1 MPYIMV
7 IFFIL
12 TFNIY
17 SQTLHTEK
25 PVEVSINDLSV
36 SVNNTLK
43 LKTSD
48 TIKTDTNTVIM
59 IEYANRYY
67 YISPNTEVS
76 ISSSSVVLKTGMMFE
91 RRSKYNSLDTFLNKQ
106 NTIKLY
112 SDLYPLRASK
122 ITTFYLLSME
132 KVVIKRS
139 RLNNSGWPVVKFNL
153 AGSSEGYN
161 VYRSIFG
168 IHLGSRQ
175 ANIPF
180 DLTFDMDD
188 GSVVS
193 MRSIFECVLT
203 PAPPPKPK
211 EVLQVNRQMTTI
223 LSDPAKSA
231 AERALLQNEVYNQF
245 IPKLYCEDSVHIM
258 PSFGRYSSYYGA
270 FRGYT
275 SDYARF
281 HEGFD
286 MANDTGTP
294 IRASNA
300 GLVRISRELFTRGNC
315 VVIDH
320 GEGVF
325 TSYFHMSKLIAKE
338 GTMVN
343 KGDIIGEI
351 GTTGMSTGPHLH
363 WELRAGNVTVDS
375 LSILDKTFIFNKK
388 TMVQII

>member
-1 MPYIMV
+1 MHYIIV
-7 IFFIL
+7 LFLIFTL
-12 TFNIY
+12 NVY
-17 SQTLHTEK
+17 SQTIHTEK
-25 PVEVSINDLSV
+25 SINIDINGEDVSV
-36 SVNNTLK
+36 SKTLK
-43 LKTSD
+43 LKNQDVIKTSD
-48 TIKTDTNTVIM
+48 NTVVM
-59 IEYANRYY
+59 IEYSNKYY
-67 YISPNTEVS
+67 YISPKSEVS
-76 ISSSSVVLKTGMMFE
+76 ISSSAVVLRAGMMFE
-91 RRSKYNSLDTFLNKQ
+91 RRSKYDSLDIFESKQ
-106 NTIKLY
+106 NNLKLY
-112 SDLYPLRASK
+112 ADPYPLRASK

-132 KVVIKRS
+132 KIVIKRS
-139 RLNNSGWPVVKFNL
+139 RLSNSGWPVVKFNL
-153 AGSSEGYN
+153 AGSSDGYN

-175 ANIPF
+175 ASIPF
-180 DLTFDMDD
+180 DLVFDLDD
-188 GSVVS
+188 GSIVS
-193 MRSIFECVLT
+193 MRSLLECILT
-203 PAPPPKPK
+203 PPPPPKPK
-211 EVLQVNRQMTTI
+211 EVLTMNRQMTTI

-231 AERALLQNEVYNQF
+231 AERALLHNEVYNQF
-245 IPKLYCEDSVHIM
+245 TPKLYCENSVHIM
-258 PSFGRYSSYYGA
+258 PSYGRYSSYYGA

-325 TSYFHMSKLIAKE
+325 TTYFHMSKLIAKE

-343 KGDIIGEI
+343 KGDVIGEI

-388 TMVQII
+388 KMVQII